1 MSRGGVP
8 RRGDRRGRYSSG
20 VTERPRARTVYSTGK
35 GSRCARCGWPEHD
48 CRCAARLDE
57 PVPEKLAVALRIEKA
72 GRGGK
77 TVTVVG
83 GLPRN
88 AAFLKTLVGELK
100 RACGTGGTAA
110 ADHVEL
116 QGDHRAAL
124 RTMLARKG
132 WTVKG

>member
-1 MSRGGVP
+1 MV
-8 RRGDRRGRYSSG
+8 
-20 VTERPRARTVYSTGK
+20 
-35 GSRCARCGWPEHD
+35 
-48 CRCAARLDE
+48 
-57 PVPEKLAVALRIEKA
+57 VALRIEKA

-77 TVTVVG
+77 TVTMVD

-88 AAFLKTLVGELK
+88 AAFVKGLVGELK

-116 QGDHRAAL
+116 QGDHRPAL
-124 RTMLARKG
+124 RALLARKG